1 MSFVLRGFKWVSV
14 VSPRFSPCTLPQ
26 KRIVGVTLV
35 VVVVVVVVIVS
46 VGDAKKTRSVR
57 KTRKR
62 RGRRIHYGDKIDLK
76 DGLAA
81 VRKFHRPLKT
91 WQVSEQRRSR
101 NLARNVR
108 LLKAGQHEGGGSVRH
123 VIYDNRQNSNLGFL
137 K

>member
-1 MSFVLRGFKWVSV
+1 MGLSCQSKVFTLHTSSEKDRWRHPRRRRRLR
-14 VSPRFSPCTLPQ
+14 RRRQ
-26 KRIVGVTLV
+26 
-35 VVVVVVVVIVS
+35 
-46 VGDAKKTRSVR
+46 KTRSVR

-76 DGLAA
+76 DGLSA

-108 LLKAGQHEGGGSVRH
+108 HLKAGQHEGGGSVRL

>member
-1 MSFVLRGFKWVSV
+1 MGLSCQSKVFTLHTSSEKDRWRH
-14 VSPRFSPCTLPQ
+14 PRRRRRRRRRRRQ
-26 KRIVGVTLV
+26 GRRRQ
-35 VVVVVVVVIVS
+35 
-46 VGDAKKTRSVR
+46 KTRSVR

-108 LLKAGQHEGGGSVRH
+108 HLKAGQHEGGGSVRL